1 MFKGSRKK
9 CSYFK
14 KYFGP
19 RFWLNSQVS
28 KRMLNFL
35 NVSNCNKYYLRYYM
49 KLVKTSWT
57 DSKKR
62 MSWILW
68 TFWTHST
75 YSSLL
80 SHVLWTAIVLN
91 SMGIIG
97 HLSVLTSLLAKRFKR
112 NIYLSYHWPRQ
123 YQTITFVLMKL
134 LLCEHRHITLNF
146 ASQASPPPKKI
157 LIEWMNSEKTTNRI
171 ITLLHY
177 SNY

>member
-1 MFKGSRKK
+1 MAQDFDWILRS
-9 CSYFK
+9 
-14 KYFGP
+14 
-19 RFWLNSQVS
+19 
-28 KRMLNFL
+28 L
-35 NVSNCNKYYLRYYM
+35 NVC
-49 KLVKTSWT
+49 
-57 DSKKR
+57 
-62 MSWILW
+62 WIFLMFPIATNIIYVTIW
-68 TFWTHST
+68 NWSRLLGQTVRKEWAEYCVTTFWTHST